1 VDRRWTWVAWSMLA
15 VFAGCVATAL
25 ALAVANSSFEHE
37 ETLTDTVGLLLAFGA
52 FMGVGALIV
61 AHRPGNAVG
70 WVFSAIALLA
80 ITGALAEEYAA
91 YGTAT
96 PPGSLPGTA
105 LAAWFASW
113 AWYPTIGL
121 ALAFTPLLFPDGRLP
136 SPRWRPVAW
145 VAGATTAAISGLAA
159 LQPTVELGGG
169 REVDN
174 PVGVAIVGDPERST
188 AGLVAL
194 NLLAVLV
201 LAAVVSLVVPFRRSR
216 GDERLQLQWFT
227 YAAALLPLVLLG
239 DLLPDPVS
247 NLLFAVA
254 IMFLPVAAGIAILRY
269 RLYEIDR
276 LINRT
281 LVYGLLT
288 VLLAGVYAGAVLV
301 LGQLFG
307 GLGRDPPS
315 WAVTGATLAVA
326 ALFRPARRPIQAVV
340 DRRFNRRKYNAAQT
354 IQAFSSR
361 LRDEVDL
368 DTLSRELLVV
378 VDQTMQPTRVLLWL
392 RSSPPGSSDVPGN
405 EARPTTWAY

>member
-1 VDRRWTWVAWSMLA
+1 MDRRWTWVAWSMLA
-15 VFAGCVATAL
+15 VFAGCLAAAL

-70 WVFSAIALLA
+70 WIFSAIALLA

-96 PPGSLPGTA
+96 

-145 VAGATTAAISGLAA
+145 LAGATTAAISGLAA
-159 LQPTVELGGG
+159 VQPTLELGGG

-174 PVGVAIVGDPERST
+174 PVGVAIVGDPERSA

-201 LAAVVSLVVPFRRSR
+201 LAAVVSLVVRFRRSR
-216 GDERLQLQWFT
+216 GDERLQLKWFT

-269 RLYEIDR
+269 RLYDIDR

-315 WAVTGATLAVA
+315 WAVAGATLAVA
-326 ALFRPARRPIQAVV
+326 TLFRPARRRIQAVV

-354 IQAFSSR
+354 IQAFSTR
-361 LRDEVDL
+361 LREQVDL
-368 DTLSRELLVV
+368 DTLSTELLSV
-378 VDQTMQPTRVLLWL
+378 VDQTMEPTRILLWL
-392 RSSPPGSSDVPGN
+392 RSSPHGSSSTARSQ
-405 EARPTTWAY
+405 ARPTTWAH